1 MARIIVVDDEPDI
14 ATLLKKALETKG
26 FVVYVFT
33 DPRQAIDHFKA
44 NYYAM
49 LITDIRMPG
58 MNGFELYRQVK
69 KIDEKINVAFMT
81 AFEIYESEFR
91 KVLPNIDARLF
102 FRKPVRMQELVTRVK
117 EAIDASTVS

>member
-1 MARIIVVDDEPDI
+1 MARIIVVEDEPDI
-14 ATLLKKALETKG
+14 ATLVKKALEAKG
-26 FVVYVFT
+26 FDVDVFT
-33 DPRQAIDHFKA
+33 DSRRALDHFKP

-91 KVLPNIDARLF
+91 KVMPNIDVRF
-102 FRKPVRMQELVTRVK
+102 FFKKPVRMQELVAGKRS
-117 EAIDASTVS
+117 D